1 LLVRVLLGPGEE
13 EEPEEEEEERE
24 REPEREC
31 FIRNY
36 PQRGV

>member
-1 LLVRVLLGPGEE
+1 LLVRVLLEPGEE
-13 EEPEEEEEERE
+13 EEPEDEEEERE

-36 PQRGV
+36 PQRVV